1 MDYSSHTFQSLS
13 TGWGVSHYP
22 EEAVGGSLG
31 SQTALHTRRELVPP
45 ANSEV
50 IIIVTCLLSEH
61 ENMNQVIQWIQGYTH
76 MYCVK
81 IKYKVHF
88 CKFEFKCCKKNGA
101 NVSFQDVWNKQ
112 LILLFKDG
120 DVTRVLHSVST
131 LAGLTTSE
139 GGGVITPPCSMSLH
153 WGSTATPWP
162 PAAPVTIHY
171 LCVYYTPNHIAGV
184 NITEPA

>member
-1 MDYSSHTFQSLS
+1 MDYSSHTFRSLS

-22 EEAVGGSLG
+22 EEAVGGPLG

-61 ENMNQVIQWIQGYTH
+61 ENMNRDIQRIQGYTH

-88 CKFEFKCCKKNGA
+88 VNLSLNVANREKNGA
-101 NVSFQDVWNKQ
+101 NVIKKSTFQWGEA
-112 LILLFKDG
+112 FKCETNSWSYFSKMEMWHG
-120 DVTRVLHSVST
+120 SST
-131 LAGLTTSE
+131 LSAPLQGWPPLRGAGLSHLLVRCLFIE
-139 GGGVITPPCSMSLH
+139 APQRLH
-153 WGSTATPWP
+153 DPQQ
-162 PAAPVTIHY
+162 
-171 LCVYYTPNHIAGV
+171 LQ
-184 NITEPA
+184 